1 MSPQTERFFSVTK
14 LLNLSKMDVIDRE
27 SHEYKDLIGAI
38 KIIGG
43 VVRDMGALT
52 GNHTKLI
59 EDMAKSLAA
68 REDADKEDLANIILI
83 LAWEM
88 ADPTDG

>member
-1 MSPQTERFFSVTK
+1 MSPQTEGFFSVTK

-27 SHEYKDLIGAI
+27 SQEHKDLISAV
-38 KIIGG
+38 KIMGG

-59 EDMAKSLAA
+59 EDMAKNLAA